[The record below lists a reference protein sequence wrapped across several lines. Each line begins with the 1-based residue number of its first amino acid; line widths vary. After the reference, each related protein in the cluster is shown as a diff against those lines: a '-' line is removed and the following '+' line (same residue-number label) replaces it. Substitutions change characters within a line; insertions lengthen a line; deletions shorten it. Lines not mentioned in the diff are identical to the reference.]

1 MEDALKKAHEQDK
14 AGPDSQRF
22 VIEEQ
27 VRSRIASDLH
37 DGLGVKLSAAKM
49 RLSTKYENASHPQT
63 EELLRDVFLLLDEIH
78 RELRNSLFQLSP
90 SALQD
95 GDLQQA
101 LERFMAMLTESC
113 QLDVCVD
120 VDENVN
126 SLAAET
132 ASQVFRIVQEL
143 VNNTLKH
150 ADARSVSLSCWLRN
164 DEIILEYTDDGRGFD
179 LAGIQSESGK
189 KSYGLRSIIDRAKL
203 LRGEL
208 SFESKPGDG
217 VYFRFTAP
225 ANRA

>member
-1 MEDALKKAHEQDK
+1 MEDELKSTQEHQTAE
-14 AGPDSQRF
+14 PDSLRF
-22 VIEEQ
+22 IIEEQ

-49 RLSTKYENASHPQT
+49 RLSAKYENASHPQT
-63 EELLRDVFLLLDEIH
+63 EELLRDVFQLLDEIH

-101 LERFMAMLTESC
+101 LERFMAMLTDSC

-120 VDENVN
+120 VDENVS
-126 SLAAET
+126 SLAGET

-150 ADARSVSLSCWLRN
+150 ADARSVSLFCWLRN
-164 DEIILEYTDDGRGFD
+164 DEIVLEYTDDGKGFD
-179 LAGIQSESGK
+179 LVGIQSESAK
-189 KSYGLRSIIDRAKL
+189 KSYGLKSIIDRAKS

-208 SFESKPGDG
+208 SFESRPGEG
-217 VYFRFTAP
+217 VYFRFSAP
-225 ANRA
+225 ANKA